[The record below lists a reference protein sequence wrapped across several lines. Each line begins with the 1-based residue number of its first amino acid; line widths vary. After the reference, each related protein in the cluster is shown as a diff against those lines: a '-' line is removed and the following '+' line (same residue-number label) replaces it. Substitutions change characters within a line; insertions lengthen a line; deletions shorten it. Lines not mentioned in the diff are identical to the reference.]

1 MANKSV
7 KSLIATIL
15 EINANDLDEQ
25 SGLNVTENWDSLNQF
40 MITSAIESEFGIK
53 LTFAELEDLSTLQKI
68 FELFDEKGIEY
79 DQ

>member
-25 SGLNVTENWDSLNQF
+25 SGLNVNENWDSLNQF